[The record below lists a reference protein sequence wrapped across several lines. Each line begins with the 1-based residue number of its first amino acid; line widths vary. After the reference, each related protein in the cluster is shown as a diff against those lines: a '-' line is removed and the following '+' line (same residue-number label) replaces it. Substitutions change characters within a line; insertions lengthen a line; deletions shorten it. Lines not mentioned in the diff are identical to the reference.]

1 MTTTYL
7 VDGKPMTE
15 AEFAQR
21 LRERYMEIL
30 RKAIL
35 LKKFLV

>member
-15 AEFAQR
+15 AEFAQ
-21 LRERYMEIL
+21 
-30 RKAIL
+30 
-35 LKKFLV
+35 KKFHTLIISILNYHDIAL